1 MRDGP
6 LRLVSTCTRYVYV
19 IVLSYSYTKQRVMN
33 KIYGYWRCSTDA
45 QDQERQIRSLQ
56 DAGCEVIVGD
66 KITGTSD
73 YGDRVELS
81 KLLDEIQEGSLLILD
96 ELNRLGRTMV
106 TMLVEVTKLLE
117 KGVKIRTLD
126 GRLDTSVMNAE
137 IVKLI
142 VSVMGY
148 AAEMELKNIKRRT
161 AEGRAVAKSRGVKF
175 GAKRKYD
182 QYQIQ
187 EIMQKRSEGIGFGT
201 IARAMGM
208 SRSTVQT
215 IVNREVAA

>member
-1 MRDGP
+1 
-6 LRLVSTCTRYVYV
+6 
-19 IVLSYSYTKQRVMN
+19 MN
-33 KIYGYWRCSTDA
+33 TIYGYWRCSTDA

-56 DAGCEVIVGD
+56 DAGCELIVGD

-73 YGDRVELS
+73 YGDRKELA
-81 KLLDEIQEGSLLILD
+81 KLLDEIEDGDLLILD

-106 TMLVEVTKLLE
+106 TMLVEVNRLLE

-126 GRLDTSVMNAE
+126 GRLDTQTMNPE

-175 GAKRKYD
+175 GMKRKYD
-182 QYQIQ
+182 KHQIA
-187 EIMQKRSEGIGFGT
+187 EIMKKRKDGEGYGT
-201 IARAMGM
+201 IGRAMGM
-208 SRSTVQT
+208 SRSTIAS
-215 IVNREVAA
+215 IVKRELELVGVGE

>member
-19 IVLSYSYTKQRVMN
+19 IVLSYSHTKQRVMN

-106 TMLVEVTKLLE
+106 TMLVEVNKLLE

>member
-45 QDQERQIRSLQ
+45 QDQERQIRSLK

-106 TMLVEVTKLLE
+106 TMLVEVNKLLE

-187 EIMQKRSEGIGFGT
+187 EIMEKRSQGQGYGT
-201 IARAMGM
+201 IAKALGM
-208 SRSTVQT
+208 TRGTVQS